1 MDWIGGWRM
10 GAIQDTR
17 KGGGM
22 SFSLGIGP
30 PPLVENRANTRWTN
44 PLYMSSS
51 TKAPEA
57 AWEFI
62 KFATS
67 PQSQE
72 LWVAKTRLMPARR
85 TASQQYIAGLVDV
98 FDMPMDALASVIGGA
113 VAHSRRS
120 IEEAIFDLPL
130 EINRQTST
138 WLNPILAGQ
147 RPVESTL
154 ESFEAYLNAY
164 AQELRKR

>member
-1 MDWIGGWRM
+1 
-10 GAIQDTR
+10 
-17 KGGGM
+17 
-22 SFSLGIGP
+22 
-30 PPLVENRANTRWTN
+30 
-44 PLYMSSS
+44 
-51 TKAPEA
+51 
-57 AWEFI
+57 
-62 KFATS
+62 
-67 PQSQE
+67 
-72 LWVAKTRLMPARR
+72 MPARR